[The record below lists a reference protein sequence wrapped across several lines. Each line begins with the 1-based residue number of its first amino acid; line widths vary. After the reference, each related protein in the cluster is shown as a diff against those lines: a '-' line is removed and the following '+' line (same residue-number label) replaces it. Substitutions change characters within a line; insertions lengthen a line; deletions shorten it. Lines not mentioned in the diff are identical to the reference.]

1 MEISKFF
8 LEKIDRGGVSKFG
21 KISML
26 TGVDFSKLFPQPAKK
41 SKKNFF
47 LSYDIFFHMSTIMP
61 FSSLLGVI
69 RA

>member
-1 MEISKFF
+1 MEISKLF

-41 SKKNFF
+41 SKKKFF